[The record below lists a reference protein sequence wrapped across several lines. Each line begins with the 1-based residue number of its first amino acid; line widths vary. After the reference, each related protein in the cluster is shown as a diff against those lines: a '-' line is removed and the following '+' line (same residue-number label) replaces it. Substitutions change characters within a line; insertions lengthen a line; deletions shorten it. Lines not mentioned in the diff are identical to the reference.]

1 MILVVGATGVPGTE
15 ISRRLREQGKPV
27 RGLVRNTSAPEKVR
41 ALEAMPRSKWCSFSS
56 RQRAPRLR
64 SSMCPSKR

>member
-41 ALEAMPRSKWCSFSS
+41 ALEAMPRSK
-56 RQRAPRLR
+56 
-64 SSMCPSKR
+64 